1 MRNLLSKN
9 NWDSGSPVVEWG
21 VFLCASK
28 NLPNLRF
35 MDFTSVSLFIAFLK
49 LPTTHSFFF
58 FFFFHVTLFPLFTDS
73 YVKQTHIQLG
83 EFFITF
89 VPSLRSK
96 RSQSSLF
103 FFFN

>member
-1 MRNLLSKN
+1 MRQQKSSQLKVHGFHFGFALHRIF
-9 NWDSGSPVVEWG
+9 E
-21 VFLCASK
+21 
-28 NLPNLRF
+28 
-35 MDFTSVSLFIAFLK
+35 TSDNAF
-49 LPTTHSFFF
+49 FFF

-103 FFFN
+103 FFF